1 MISPIKEIVDYKSTE
16 YIKGLIPPGSI
27 VDTFIFYS
35 GKLEFNLAQSD
46 RIVRAHTNRYV
57 VYEFWH
63 CMQED
68 PERIINIALHLHERR
83 DAATMVHMQD
93 KWYSQKD
100 HYVRAALFFLLN
112 CYSHNGLISSGKL
125 SFRNFGPLLI
135 NRIRNCSFENL
146 RINFYKDEDPL
157 NGLDY
162 LEGGDYTILPMGKYR
177 YNLFEEGKSYG
188 HESTKLNHV
197 DTKFKIDSL
206 KEKVVVIYKA
216 HDEVLKLYKDYNI
229 SMIDKYGNRVQDY
242 DRCEEMIVA
251 NF

>member
-1 MISPIKEIVDYKSTE
+1 MISPIKDTIDYKSAE
-16 YIKGLIPPGSI
+16 YVKTLIPTQSI
-27 VDTFIFYS
+27 VDTFLFYS
-35 GKLEFNLAQSD
+35 GKLEFNLTQSD

-83 DAATMVHMQD
+83 DPVAMVHMQD
-93 KWYSQKD
+93 RWYSQKD

-112 CYSHNGLISSGKL
+112 CYSQNGLISSGKL
-125 SFRNFGPLLI
+125 SFRNFSPLLF

-157 NGLDY
+157 VGLNY
-162 LEGGDYTILPMGKYR
+162 LEGGDYTIMPMGKYS

-188 HESTKLNHV
+188 HESTKLDHV
-197 DTKFKIDSL
+197 ETKFKIDDL
-206 KEKVVVIYKA
+206 KEKIIVIYKR

-229 SMIDKYGNRVQDY
+229 SMIDLYGNLTQNY
-242 DRCEEMIVA
+242 EQCEEVVIA